1 MDNIVLNKP
10 DAISYDPGYPVDASP
25 GSNEKGRTAW
35 GKYVLEIPRL
45 YRLLNSSN
53 EILGASITAIENAIN
68 ALNASIEATLAE
80 FRLRMQQIIEDYTLP
95 IGTIIIYYGD
105 LNRIPSKWR
114 LCDGANGTPDLRNVF
129 VQGAGG
135 GLWPGQRIE
144 AGLPNIVGWINN
156 DVNVEQDIGGAF
168 RSDGPNNRGGWKNS
182 SSNYGRRI
190 TFDASYSSGVYGRS
204 GTVQPPAVALYYIM
218 KVA

>member
-10 DAISYDPGYPVDASP
+10 TPISYDPGYPVDASP

-68 ALNASIEATLAE
+68 TLNESVEETLAE

-95 IGTIIIYYGD
+95 VGTIIMFNGD
-105 LNRIPSKWR
+105 LDKIPKKWS
-114 LCDGANGTPDLRNVF
+114 LCNGENGTPDLRDVF

-135 GLWPGQRIE
+135 KLAKGQRIE

-156 DVNVEQDIGGAF
+156 DVNVLEDIGGAF
-168 RSDGPNNRGGWKNS
+168 RNNGANNCGGWKNS

-190 TFDASYSSGVYGRS
+190 TLDASRSSGIYGRS
-204 GTVQPPAVALYYIM
+204 DTVQPPAVALYYIM